1 MELLAAGRAAR
12 PPPGEEKL
20 QMWDL
25 NKRLESYLSRVK
37 ALEEENE
44 LLRAQIATLHRSQ
57 PEPGA
62 WRAELDRE
70 LARAREAVEAAGR
83 SRDRAELE
91 RDHLSQELGEAEGRR
106 RQELAAQEE
115 ARRRLAEGRR
125 ALEEEK
131 RAQIWLR
138 ERAAQL
144 EKELQLTAE
153 THQEDVSLLRAA
165 LAHARPSPQPAPA
178 LQPDPALQLRDLG
191 LDYSQRA
198 AQAWREAAH
207 SYQSQLGRLEDS
219 LAQAQARLTRLS
231 QEKRESCLAAQG
243 LARELEAARARKGE
257 LERSAAGQRDRQREE
272 LGKLQAHI
280 DSLEQE
286 KESLREQ
293 IAALLVDRQNLQQ
306 LKMSLGLE
314 VATYRA
320 LLDTESLRFKVPS
333 ASLQLNFVPRHG
345 ESGTEGVRE
354 TIQTTLA
361 RGRQVSLVSA
371 KLLGSDK
378 TPPPGTT
385 GTRNKLP
392 TTAAPSRTP
401 VGKALKDTPAVAAPR
416 RAEEPIKETK
426 QERGN
431 WDVETSRQVDWPA
444 ASSKEGLKGGR
455 GEEVQRA
462 EVSPASLLSTTP
474 PQGSAVPSEVQLQ
487 LPAGQS
493 EDNRE
498 VVEDKDEQQETVRA
512 ADSKE
517 PEDDKP
523 VAELCSQ
530 TEAVTHATL
539 TPALLGMAPQAL
551 ETVDPPQ
558 AIAERAT
565 SDQPQKAGETEDDA
579 QPDVGEGAPLELTL
593 EMGSLLEPQ
602 QASSLPVSHGGLGT
616 QESELERCK
625 EQDGATAELKAG
637 SQEETLEPCIAALQ
651 HSSVL
656 LERPPQGALE
666 DPEVSDD
673 DELPTKA
680 TEASAGVKDSW
691 APELMDELTADTRHP
706 ESMISSGIEERREES
721 PILPPTPLKE
731 EPLFEEPTAGDAAG
745 PEDPEPQRTLVAEP
759 LGKDSAFE
767 DRLPEDLVTPALQQ
781 LFQESHGERVTSECA
796 WEEPL
801 EAAGE
806 PPLKPEE
813 QASPKNG
820 SGNAEGGDEV
830 GQWDNE
836 EADGDDRSAADEG
849 EGESDRLSEHEAGK
863 DHVIWEGKGETKA
876 EDLEETGEKEKAF
889 GDSETAAEYWGE
901 EGSVGRETPE
911 GEPEQMS
918 REEEAILAVE
928 PPSGSDSP
936 AEGKPSDNLNASP
949 EMEPVDSSAEEEE
962 SPNAS
967 QSWRTDGEELE
978 SADGYALENTLADT
992 RSLIQY
998 KSEEAV
1004 WDLTTQGSPE
1014 EDVESEGPMSDEEGR
1029 VGSEFGKEEREEDF
1043 QSREAD
1049 KTENLNI
1056 EADEEK
1062 SNSKGEEEEGR
1073 DDPRGA
1079 VQESP
1084 LPSEE
1089 EEILSEKQ
1097 TEADNMKGFGEY
1109 ETLETAGGNISHGEE
1124 QDLLRNLEDE
1134 AESKEDE
1141 NGTGQD
1147 EGAQITG
1154 SGWSE
1159 PQEERDREGQEERR
1173 TEDPP
1178 ESVTD
1183 SEADKDV
1190 QEERPITAEQEAE
1203 VQLAEEKEGAKT
1215 ETAESDPEQE
1225 ADPQTEMNPQE
1236 HAEIH
1241 SEEPDVAQTN
1251 SDHVHV
1257 TEDTE
1262 KGMHVEEDSR
1272 AKADSDDDNQSDED
1286 SRAKADSDDDNQC
1299 DEDSRA
1305 KADSDDGNQ
1314 SDEEAEMKHV
1324 HVENVITT
1332 QLPSK
1337 TEDLTAEEHLDV
1349 SSDEENCTE
1358 DVKPA
1363 PLHQASARSDVDV
1376 DVSGALEKTEAAE
1389 SHPDQS
1395 VEEKQEEGQNL
1406 SMLTNVDS
1414 TEQLSLAS
1422 ELSGTMDTVALARSE
1437 SEGSCSS
1444 DDESP
1449 NVSQFSQTFGKGG
1462 DALGSFTGG
1471 PPDTGAT
1478 EETEEICAETAPSS
1492 ALPLYSEGQGGDDF
1506 GGKARVESDKP
1517 EQEEWE
1523 VLENPDPNPWG
1534 AVEFH
1539 AGSRVAGESIQGF
1552 PSLEVAA
1559 EDVKSTAQLSGGFP
1573 SCPAHEEDLF
1583 DVDADEPVTLPTANG
1598 DHRGPG
1604 DLFRS
1609 HVNGNPWSP
1618 AEEIEAARGDLLG
1631 HDEHRLFQGDLR
1643 LDQQPELKSA
1653 PPAKKGADERTEA
1666 DGATEGTQPI
1676 SAQLGGQPAIKGL
1689 LYGSTETE
1697 DRRSVDSLEE
1707 GDSWSSG
1714 EE

>member
-44 LLRAQIATLHRSQ
+44 LLRAQIATLHRNQ
-57 PEPGA
+57 PEQGA

-115 ARRRLAEGRR
+115 ARRGLAEGRR

-198 AQAWREAAH
+198 AQAWREAAS

-219 LAQAQARLTRLS
+219 LAQAQARLARLS

-243 LARELEAARARKGE
+243 LARELEAARARKGA

-272 LGKLQAHI
+272 LDKLQAHI

-293 IAALLVDRQNLQQ
+293 IAALLADRQNLQQ

-378 TPPPGTT
+378 MPPPGTT

-392 TTAAPSRTP
+392 TMAAPSRPP
-401 VGKALKDTPAVAAPR
+401 VGKALKDTPAVVAPR

-431 WDVETSRQVDWPA
+431 WDVETSRQVDWPPA
-444 ASSKEGLKGGR
+444 CSKEASKGGR
-455 GEEVQRA
+455 GEEGQRSK
-462 EVSPASLLSTTP
+462 VSPASLLSTTP
-474 PQGSAVPSEVQLQ
+474 PQGSALPSEVQLQ

-498 VVEDKDEQQETVRA
+498 VVGDKDEQQETVRA
-512 ADSKE
+512 ADSQE
-517 PEDDKP
+517 PEDDEP
-523 VAELCSQ
+523 VPELCSQ
-530 TEAVTHATL
+530 TEAVTYATS

-551 ETVDPPQ
+551 ETVDRPQ
-558 AIAERAT
+558 AVAERAM
-565 SDQPQKAGETEDDA
+565 SDQPQKVGETEDDT
-579 QPDVGEGAPLELTL
+579 QPDAGEGAPLGLTL
-593 EMGSLLEPQ
+593 ELGYLLEPQ
-602 QASSLPVSHGGLGT
+602 QASTLPVSHGGLVT
-616 QESELERCK
+616 QESELERYE
-625 EQDGATAELKAG
+625 EQDGATAELEAG
-637 SQEETLEPCIAALQ
+637 NQEETLEPCIAALQ

-656 LERPPQGALE
+656 LERPPQGALV
-666 DPEVSDD
+666 DTEVSDD
-673 DELPTKA
+673 DDEPPTKA
-680 TEASAGVKDSW
+680 TEASAGAKDSW
-691 APELMDELTADTRHP
+691 APELMDELMADTHHP
-706 ESMISSGIEERREES
+706 ESMIGSRTEEKREES
-721 PILPPTPLKE
+721 PILPPKPLKE
-731 EPLFEEPTAGDAAG
+731 EPLFEEPTVGDTAGR
-745 PEDPEPQRTLVAEP
+745 EDPQPQRTLVAEP

-767 DRLPEDLVTPALQQ
+767 GGLPEDLVTPALQQ
-781 LFQESHGERVTSECA
+781 FVQESHGERVTSECA

-813 QASPKNG
+813 QAPPKNG

-863 DHVIWEGKGETKA
+863 DHVTGEGKGETKA

-901 EGSVGRETPE
+901 EGSAGRETPE
-911 GEPEQMS
+911 DETEQMS

-928 PPSGSDSP
+928 PPSGSHFP

-949 EMEPVDSSAEEEE
+949 EMEPVDSSAEEED

-1004 WDLTTQGSPE
+1004 WDLNTQGSPE
-1014 EDVESEGPMSDEEGR
+1014 EDAESEGPMSDEEGR

-1049 KTENLNI
+1049 KMGNLNI

-1062 SNSKGEEEEGR
+1062 SSSKGEEEEGR
-1073 DDPRGA
+1073 DDPREA
-1079 VQESP
+1079 AQESP

-1097 TEADNMKGFGEY
+1097 TEADNMRGFGEY

-1154 SGWSE
+1154 SGWNK
-1159 PQEERDREGQEERR
+1159 PHEERDREGQEERR

-1190 QEERPITAEQEAE
+1190 QEERPVTAEQEAE

-1215 ETAESDPEQE
+1215 ETAKSDPEQE
-1225 ADPQTEMNPQE
+1225 AEPQTEMNPQE
-1236 HAEIH
+1236 HAEMH

-1251 SDHVHV
+1251 SGHVHV

-1262 KGMHVEEDSR
+1262 KGLHVEEGSR
-1272 AKADSDDDNQSDED
+1272 AKADSDDDD
-1286 SRAKADSDDDNQC
+1286 
-1299 DEDSRA
+1299 
-1305 KADSDDGNQ
+1305 Q

-1324 HVENVITT
+1324 HVENVVTT

-1349 SSDEENCTE
+1349 SSDEDNRTE

-1363 PLHQASARSDVDV
+1363 PLHQASARSDVDA
-1376 DVSGALEKTEAAE
+1376 DVSGALEKTEAVE
-1389 SHPDQS
+1389 PHPDQS

-1422 ELSGTMDTVALARSE
+1422 ELSSTPDTVALAHSE

-1449 NVSQFSQTFGKGG
+1449 NVSRFSQTFGKGG

-1471 PPDTGAT
+1471 PPDAGAT
-1478 EETEEICAETAPSS
+1478 EDTEEICAEAAPSS
-1492 ALPLYSEGQGGDDF
+1492 ALPLNSEGQGGDDF
-1506 GGKARVESDKP
+1506 GGKARAESDKP

-1539 AGSRVAGESIQGF
+1539 VGSRAAGESIQGF
-1552 PSLEVAA
+1552 PSVEVAA
-1559 EDVKSTAQLSGGFP
+1559 QDVKGTAQPSGGFP
-1573 SCPAHEEDLF
+1573 SCPAQEDDLL

-1618 AEEIEAARGDLLG
+1618 AEEIEAAGGGGLLG
-1631 HDEHRLFQGDLR
+1631 HDEHRLFQGDLH
-1643 LDQQPELKSA
+1643 LDQQREPKSS
-1653 PPAKKGADERTEA
+1653 PPSKKGADERTEA
-1666 DGATEGTQPI
+1666 DGATQGTQSI

>member
-44 LLRAQIATLHRSQ
+44 LLRAQIATLHRNQ
-57 PEPGA
+57 PEQGA

-115 ARRRLAEGRR
+115 ARRGLAEGRR

-198 AQAWREAAH
+198 AQAWREAAS

-219 LAQAQARLTRLS
+219 LAQAQARLARLS

-243 LARELEAARARKGE
+243 LARELEAARARKGA

-272 LGKLQAHI
+272 LDKLQAHI

-293 IAALLVDRQNLQQ
+293 IAALLADRQNLQQ

-378 TPPPGTT
+378 MPPPGTT

-392 TTAAPSRTP
+392 TMAAPSRPP
-401 VGKALKDTPAVAAPR
+401 VGKALKDTPAVVAPR

-431 WDVETSRQVDWPA
+431 WDVETSR
-444 ASSKEGLKGGR
+444 
-455 GEEVQRA
+455 
-462 EVSPASLLSTTP
+462 TP
-474 PQGSAVPSEVQLQ
+474 PQGSALPSEVQLQ

-498 VVEDKDEQQETVRA
+498 VVGDKDEQQ
-512 ADSKE
+512 
-517 PEDDKP
+517 
-523 VAELCSQ
+523 
-530 TEAVTHATL
+530 
-539 TPALLGMAPQAL
+539 
-551 ETVDPPQ
+551 
-558 AIAERAT
+558 
-565 SDQPQKAGETEDDA
+565 
-579 QPDVGEGAPLELTL
+579 
-593 EMGSLLEPQ
+593 
-602 QASSLPVSHGGLGT
+602 ASTLPVSHGGLVT
-616 QESELERCK
+616 QESELERYE
-625 EQDGATAELKAG
+625 EQDGATAELEAG
-637 SQEETLEPCIAALQ
+637 NQEETLEPCIAALQ

-656 LERPPQGALE
+656 LERPPQGALV
-666 DPEVSDD
+666 DTEVSDD
-673 DELPTKA
+673 DDEPPTKA
-680 TEASAGVKDSW
+680 TEASAGAKDSW
-691 APELMDELTADTRHP
+691 APELMDELMADTHHP
-706 ESMISSGIEERREES
+706 ESMIGS
-721 PILPPTPLKE
+721 
-731 EPLFEEPTAGDAAG
+731 
-745 PEDPEPQRTLVAEP
+745 RTE
-759 LGKDSAFE
+759 
-767 DRLPEDLVTPALQQ
+767 
-781 LFQESHGERVTSECA
+781 ESHGERVTSECA

-813 QASPKNG
+813 QAPPKNG

-863 DHVIWEGKGETKA
+863 DHVTGEGKGETKA
-876 EDLEETGEKEKAF
+876 EDLEET
-889 GDSETAAEYWGE
+889 DET
-901 EGSVGRETPE
+901 
-911 GEPEQMS
+911 EQMS

-928 PPSGSDSP
+928 PPSGSHFP

-949 EMEPVDSSAEEEE
+949 EMEPVDSSAEEED

-1004 WDLTTQGSPE
+1004 WDLNTQGSPE
-1014 EDVESEGPMSDEEGR
+1014 EDAESEGPMSDEE
-1029 VGSEFGKEEREEDF
+1029 
-1043 QSREAD
+1043 AD
-1049 KTENLNI
+1049 KMGNLNI

-1062 SNSKGEEEEGR
+1062 
-1073 DDPRGA
+1073 
-1079 VQESP
+1079 
-1084 LPSEE
+1084 
-1089 EEILSEKQ
+1089 
-1097 TEADNMKGFGEY
+1097 
-1109 ETLETAGGNISHGEE
+1109 
-1124 QDLLRNLEDE
+1124 NLEDE

-1154 SGWSE
+1154 SGWNK
-1159 PQEERDREGQEERR
+1159 PHEERDREGQEERR

-1190 QEERPITAEQEAE
+1190 QEERPVTAEQEAE
-1203 VQLAEEKEGAKT
+1203 VQLAEEKEG
-1215 ETAESDPEQE
+1215 
-1225 ADPQTEMNPQE
+1225 
-1236 HAEIH
+1236 
-1241 SEEPDVAQTN
+1241 
-1251 SDHVHV
+1251 
-1257 TEDTE
+1257 
-1262 KGMHVEEDSR
+1262 
-1272 AKADSDDDNQSDED
+1272 DN
-1286 SRAKADSDDDNQC
+1286 R
-1299 DEDSRA
+1299 
-1305 KADSDDGNQ
+1305 
-1314 SDEEAEMKHV
+1314 
-1324 HVENVITT
+1324 
-1332 QLPSK
+1332 
-1337 TEDLTAEEHLDV
+1337 
-1349 SSDEENCTE
+1349 TE

-1363 PLHQASARSDVDV
+1363 PLHQASARSDVDA
-1376 DVSGALEKTEAAE
+1376 DVSGALEKTEAVE
-1389 SHPDQS
+1389 PHPDQS

-1422 ELSGTMDTVALARSE
+1422 ELSSTPDTVALAHSE

-1449 NVSQFSQTFGKGG
+1449 NVSRFSQ
-1462 DALGSFTGG
+1462 
-1471 PPDTGAT
+1471 
-1478 EETEEICAETAPSS
+1478 
-1492 ALPLYSEGQGGDDF
+1492 
-1506 GGKARVESDKP
+1506 
-1517 EQEEWE
+1517 
-1523 VLENPDPNPWG
+1523 
-1534 AVEFH
+1534 
-1539 AGSRVAGESIQGF
+1539 
-1552 PSLEVAA
+1552 
-1559 EDVKSTAQLSGGFP
+1559 
-1573 SCPAHEEDLF
+1573 
-1583 DVDADEPVTLPTANG
+1583 
-1598 DHRGPG
+1598 
-1604 DLFRS
+1604 
-1609 HVNGNPWSP
+1609 
-1618 AEEIEAARGDLLG
+1618 
-1631 HDEHRLFQGDLR
+1631 
-1643 LDQQPELKSA
+1643 
-1653 PPAKKGADERTEA
+1653 
-1666 DGATEGTQPI
+1666 
-1676 SAQLGGQPAIKGL
+1676 
-1689 LYGSTETE
+1689 
-1697 DRRSVDSLEE
+1697 
-1707 GDSWSSG
+1707 
-1714 EE
+1714 